1 MLTSV
6 SKLAFS
12 ILIAQLCWCQEG
24 PTQLSARELFY
35 HEKPDNDKL
44 PTPAQAHAS
53 AKPAAQSA
61 STSKPPT
68 GRQEVSK
75 TVPPRGSDSGG
86 ATISTVAYSAP
97 PVQNFGLRYD
107 VLLVNTQSGKAATAD
122 PERMFQPNEC
132 LALEFETNRSGYL
145 YVFEQASSGKWGP
158 MFPSAELPDES
169 NVVKARTKVRV
180 PAHDCFEVSGEP
192 GVERVF
198 VVLSRKIENFY
209 DLRESVK
216 TKKADSKTDTED
228 AAPPVRRPETAP
240 ILLSQ
245 DRLGAE
251 ISRIRQ
257 EMQGRELKL
266 KKISQPE
273 SADEPANSVYVV
285 NTSATPSDRVITE
298 IRINHR

>member
-6 SKLAFS
+6 SRLFFS
-12 ILIAQLCWCQEG
+12 LLITQLCWCQQA
-24 PTQLSARELFY
+24 PPQLSARELFY

-44 PTPAQAHAS
+44 PSPAQAHAATRPAAKTS
-53 AKPAAQSA
+53 KPAAPE
-61 STSKPPT
+61 TSRTSPA
-68 GRQEVSK
+68 RVA
-75 TVPPRGSDSGG
+75 DSGG

-97 PVQNFGLRYD
+97 PVQNFGLRYN
-107 VLLVNTQSGKAATAD
+107 VLLVNTESGKAAPAD
-122 PERMFQPNEC
+122 PDRMFQPKEC

-145 YVFEQASSGKWGP
+145 YVFEQASSGKWGQ

-169 NVVKARTKVRV
+169 NVVKSRTKVRV

-216 TKKADSKTDTED
+216 SKKTDSDD
-228 AAPPVRRPETAP
+228 ATPPPVRRSEPAP

-257 EMQGRELKL
+257 EMQGRELRL
-266 KKISQPE
+266 KKVSQPE

-285 NTSATPSDRVITE
+285 NSSTTPSERVITE
-298 IRINHR
+298 IQINHR